1 MTRIVLCAN
10 NIDELGGAQKVV
22 RVLADGFG
30 ARGHE
35 VLVVGVTPF
44 EPAHPFRGEYETRVL
59 MPQTWP
65 KKSTQTER
73 IRAQLRR
80 EAVAGMADILKTQDS
95 GRAVIITAQVWAMEI
110 LADALAAVS
119 PDVRD
124 RWIVV
129 GQYHG
134 AYAAAASG
142 RDLDRILRAYRTVPV
157 FTALTNEDGAA
168 FTRAGLNNVVT
179 MPNPVAVWPE
189 SLAPREP
196 GTSSD
201 RGGTLLYLGR
211 LSPEKGVDVL
221 IDAWSLVAD
230 AHPGWKLQIV
240 GDGPDRDRLH
250 AQSVD
255 LAGEDRI
262 EWQETT
268 DDPESVLSGAD
279 LLVVPSRTEGLPLVI
294 AEAQAYEV
302 PVVATDCSSGVRQL
316 IGDWGMLS
324 VREDSRALARC
335 LDRAMSDD
343 AWRESVQTRARSAM
357 SEYRLPL
364 VMDRWEHLIAR
375 AMR

>member
-1 MTRIVLCAN
+1 
-10 NIDELGGAQKVV
+10 IDELGGAQKVV

-59 MPQTWP
+59 MPQAWP

-80 EAVAGMADILKTQDS
+80 EAVAGMADILKAQES

-157 FTALTNEDGAA
+157 FTALTNEDGTA

-343 AWRESVQTRARSAM
+343 AWRESVRARARSAM

>member
-1 MTRIVLCAN
+1 
-10 NIDELGGAQKVV
+10 
-22 RVLADGFG
+22 
-30 ARGHE
+30 
-35 VLVVGVTPF
+35 
-44 EPAHPFRGEYETRVL
+44 
-59 MPQTWP
+59 
-65 KKSTQTER
+65 
-73 IRAQLRR
+73 
-80 EAVAGMADILKTQDS
+80 
-95 GRAVIITAQVWAMEI
+95 MEI

-124 RWIVV
+124 RWIVI

-142 RDLDRILRAYRTVPV
+142 RDLDRILRTYRTVPV

-196 GTSSD
+196 GTPSD

-250 AQSVD
+250 TQSVD

-302 PVVATDCSSGVRQL
+302 PVVVTDCSSGVRQL

-324 VREDSRALARC
+324 AREDSRALARC
-335 LDRAMSDD
+335 LDRAMTDD
-343 AWRESVQTRARSAM
+343 AWRESVRTRARRAM

-364 VMDRWEHLIAR
+364 VMDRWERLIAR

>member
-1 MTRIVLCAN
+1 M
-10 NIDELGGAQKVV
+10 
-22 RVLADGFG
+22 
-30 ARGHE
+30 
-35 VLVVGVTPF
+35 
-44 EPAHPFRGEYETRVL
+44 
-59 MPQTWP
+59 
-65 KKSTQTER
+65 
-73 IRAQLRR
+73 
-80 EAVAGMADILKTQDS
+80 
-95 GRAVIITAQVWAMEI
+95 
-110 LADALAAVS
+110 
-119 PDVRD
+119 
-124 RWIVV
+124 
-129 GQYHG
+129 
-134 AYAAAASG
+134 
-142 RDLDRILRAYRTVPV
+142 
-157 FTALTNEDGAA
+157 
-168 FTRAGLNNVVT
+168 
-179 MPNPVAVWPE
+179 
-189 SLAPREP
+189 
-196 GTSSD
+196 
-201 RGGTLLYLGR
+201 
-211 LSPEKGVDVL
+211 L

-343 AWRESVQTRARSAM
+343 AWRESVRSRARSAM